1 MTRGGVI
8 DAHAHVFRPA
18 AISPRAFDQLAPA
31 ERDAPVEDLLEL
43 MAISGVDAAVLVPL
57 DAHDDYV
64 TRVLAEYPKT
74 FAAIAVAT
82 PVELRAGGARGVE
95 SLRERRNRFSFHG
108 LRTQWLG
115 EPGQPVTDSP
125 ALPVLR
131 YLAEQGLLLWTYLS
145 PDQLPLLPE
154 VVRELP
160 ELRVVLNHLGFCPHD
175 MQIDEHRRPRFDNPF
190 PESTVQQVLRLSEA
204 GGVHLMV
211 SGQYA
216 LSTQEPPYPDLF
228 QVTRRFAEA
237 YGPERLLWASDYPWT
252 RDVPGYRALLDV
264 VPAVLP
270 DLDAESLAHVLGGT
284 ARKLLPHLVPKPGEE
299 FDTSVEK
306 E

>member
-1 MTRGGVI
+1 MGAGII

-18 AISPRAFDQLAPA
+18 AVFPRGVDQLAPA

-43 MAISGVDAAVLVPL
+43 MAGSAVDAAVLVPL

-64 TRVLAEYPKT
+64 SQVLAEYPKT
-74 FAAIAVAT
+74 FAAIAVAASS
-82 PVELRAGGARGVE
+82 ELRVGGARGVE
-95 SLRERRNRFSFHG
+95 SLRARREHFGFHG

-115 EPGQPVTDSP
+115 EPGHPVTDSP
-125 ALPVLR
+125 ALPILR
-131 YLAEQGLLLWTYLS
+131 YLAEEGLLLWTYLP

-175 MQIDEHRRPRFDNPF
+175 MWVDEHRRPRFDNPF

-228 QVTRRFAEA
+228 QVTRRFAES
-237 YGPERLLWASDYPWT
+237 YGPQRLVWASDYPWT
-252 RDVPGYRALLDV
+252 RNVPGYRALLEV
-264 VPAVLP
+264 VPEALP
-270 DLDAESLAHVLGGT
+270 DLDADDLACVLGGT
-284 ARKLLPHLVPKPGEE
+284 ARTLFPNLAGEP
-299 FDTSVEK
+299 TRVHWA
-306 E
+306 

>member
-1 MTRGGVI
+1 MKGAGII

-18 AISPRAFDQLAPA
+18 AISPRGVDQLAPA
-31 ERDAPVEDLLEL
+31 GRDAPVEDLLEH
-43 MAISGVDAAVLVPL
+43 MAGSGVDAAVLVPL
-57 DAHDDYV
+57 DAYDDYV
-64 TRVLAEYPKT
+64 ATVLAEYPKT

-82 PVELRAGGARGVE
+82 PVELQAGGTRGVE
-95 SLRERRNRFSFHG
+95 SLRDRREHFGFHG

-175 MQIDEHRRPRFDNPF
+175 MQIDEHRRPRFESPF

-204 GGVHLMV
+204 GGVHLMI

-284 ARKLLPHLVPKPGEE
+284 ARKLFPHLVPKPGEE
-299 FDTSVEK
+299 FDTSVGK
-306 E
+306 

>member
-1 MTRGGVI
+1 MGAGII

-18 AISPRAFDQLAPA
+18 AVSPRGVDQLAPA

-43 MAISGVDAAVLVPL
+43 MAGSAVDAAVLVPL

-64 TRVLAEYPKT
+64 SQVLAEYPKT
-74 FAAIAVAT
+74 FAAIAVAASS
-82 PVELRAGGARGVE
+82 ELRVGGARGVE
-95 SLRERRNRFSFHG
+95 SLRGRREHFGFHG

-115 EPGQPVTDSP
+115 EPGHPVTDSP
-125 ALPVLR
+125 ALPILR
-131 YLAEQGLLLWTYLS
+131 YLAEEGLLLWTYLP

-175 MQIDEHRRPRFDNPF
+175 MWLDEHRRPRFDNPF

-228 QVTRRFAEA
+228 QVTRRFAES
-237 YGPERLLWASDYPWT
+237 YGPQRLVWASDYPWT
-252 RDVPGYRALLDV
+252 RNVPGYRALLEV
-264 VPAVLP
+264 VPEALP
-270 DLDAESLAHVLGGT
+270 DLDADDLACVLGGT
-284 ARKLLPHLVPKPGEE
+284 ARTLFPNLAGEP
-299 FDTSVEK
+299 TRVHWA
-306 E
+306 

>member
-1 MTRGGVI
+1 MGVGII

-18 AISPRAFDQLAPA
+18 AVSPRGVDQLAPA

-43 MAISGVDAAVLVPL
+43 MAGSAVDAAVLVPL

-64 TRVLAEYPKT
+64 SQVLAEYPKT
-74 FAAIAVAT
+74 FAAIAVAASS
-82 PVELRAGGARGVE
+82 ELRVGGARGVE
-95 SLRERRNRFSFHG
+95 SLRARREHFGFHG

-115 EPGQPVTDSP
+115 EPGHPVTDSP
-125 ALPVLR
+125 ALPILR
-131 YLAEQGLLLWTYLS
+131 YLAEEGLLLWTYLP

-175 MQIDEHRRPRFDNPF
+175 MWVDEHRRPRFDNPF

-204 GGVHLMV
+204 SGVHLMV

-228 QVTRRFAEA
+228 QVTRRFAEL
-237 YGPERLLWASDYPWT
+237 YGPQRLVWASDYPWT
-252 RDVPGYRALLDV
+252 RNVPGYRALLEV
-264 VPAVLP
+264 VPEALP
-270 DLDAESLAHVLGGT
+270 DLDADDLACVLGGT
-284 ARKLLPHLVPKPGEE
+284 ARTLFPNLAGEP
-299 FDTSVEK
+299 TRVHWA
-306 E
+306 

>member
-1 MTRGGVI
+1 MKGAGII
-8 DAHAHVFRPA
+8 DSHAHVFRPA
-18 AISPRAFDQLAPA
+18 AISPRGVDQLAPA
-31 ERDAPVEDLLEL
+31 ERDAPVEDLLEH
-43 MAISGVDAAVLVPL
+43 MAGGGVDAAVLVPL
-57 DAHDDYV
+57 DAYDDYV
-64 TRVLAEYPKT
+64 ATALAEYPKT

-82 PVELRAGGARGVE
+82 PAELRDRGVE
-95 SLRERRNRFSFHG
+95 SLRARRDRFGFQG

-115 EPGQPVTDSP
+115 EPGRPVTESP
-125 ALPVLR
+125 AFPILR
-131 YLAEQGLLLWTYLS
+131 YLAGQDMLLWTYLP

-160 ELRVVLNHLGFCPHD
+160 GLRVVLNHLGFCPQD
-175 MQIDEHRRPRFDNPF
+175 MQIDEHRRPRFEDPF

-228 QVTRRFAEA
+228 QVTRRFAGA

-252 RDVPGYRALLDV
+252 RDVPGYQAMLDL
-264 VPAVLP
+264 VPAALP
-270 DLDAESLAHVLGGT
+270 DLDAVSLARVRGGT
-284 ARKLLPHLVPKPGEE
+284 ARTLFPYLVGEPSSE
-299 FDTSVEK
+299 TTARIP
-306 E
+306 

>member
-1 MTRGGVI
+1 MKGAGII

-18 AISPRAFDQLAPA
+18 AISPRGVDQLAPA
-31 ERDAPVEDLLEL
+31 GRDAPVEDLLEH
-43 MAISGVDAAVLVPL
+43 MGGSGVDAAVLVPL
-57 DAHDDYV
+57 DAYDDYV
-64 TRVLAEYPKT
+64 ATVLAEYPKT

-82 PVELRAGGARGVE
+82 PAELQAGGTRGVE
-95 SLRERRNRFSFHG
+95 SLRARRDHFGFHG

-125 ALPVLR
+125 ALSVLR
-131 YLAEQGLLLWTYLS
+131 YLAEQDLLLWTYLP

-160 ELRVVLNHLGFCPHD
+160 ELRVVLNHLGFCQHD
-175 MQIDEHRRPRFDNPF
+175 MQIDEHRRPRFENPF

-237 YGPERLLWASDYPWT
+237 YGSERLLWASDYPWT
-252 RDVPGYRALLDV
+252 RDVPGYQAMLDL
-264 VPAVLP
+264 VPAALP
-270 DLDAESLAHVLGGT
+270 DLDAEHLARVLGGT
-284 ARKLLPHLVPKPGEE
+284 ARTLFPHLAGESTSDTKVPPP
-299 FDTSVEK
+299 
-306 E
+306 

>member
-1 MTRGGVI
+1 MKGAGTI

-18 AISPRAFDQLAPA
+18 AISPRGVDHLAPA
-31 ERDAPVEDLLEL
+31 DRDAPVEDLLEH
-43 MAISGVDAAVLVPL
+43 MAGGGVDAAVLVPL

-64 TRVLAEYPKT
+64 ATVLAEFPKT

-82 PVELRAGGARGVE
+82 PAELQAGGTRGVE
-95 SLRERRNRFSFHG
+95 SLRARRDHFGFHG

-115 EPGQPVTDSP
+115 EPRQPMTDSP
-125 ALPVLR
+125 ALPILR
-131 YLAEQGLLLWTYLS
+131 YLAEQGLLLWTYLP

-154 VVRELP
+154 VIRELP

-175 MQIDEHRRPRFDNPF
+175 MQIDEHRRPHFDDPF

-204 GGVHLMV
+204 DSVHLMF

-216 LSTQEPPYPDLF
+216 LSTQEPPYSDLF
-228 QVTRRFAEA
+228 RVTRRFVEA
-237 YGPERLLWASDYPWT
+237 YGLERLLWASDYPWT
-252 RDVPGYRALLDV
+252 RDVPGYRAMLDL

-270 DLDAESLAHVLGGT
+270 DLDAERLARVRGGT
-284 ARKLLPHLVPKPGEE
+284 ARTLFPHLAGEPTS
-299 FDTSVEK
+299 DTK
-306 E
+306 APPP